1 MRRVR
6 QQSTMMRFKTR
17 PLNRV
22 LNWFRVFLSHDT
34 ERSTKSHQ
42 IEGIGLV
49 PLRVSSWIALSG
61 ERESL
66 LKTGKHKILSLTLSQ
81 SGTEGRTL
89 AQQRGN
95 LFLRTLVSLVVLF
108 GFACSGQNIRRS
120 GMPAAAQ
127 TVLDTSI
134 EDIDAGRYDK
144 LYHEAA
150 DEWRNDSTLDESK
163 ATFQKLHDKLGKVH
177 TRDLQ
182 SVREEQTSTAPI
194 AGHSVVALYQ
204 TSFEEGS
211 GMETFTLVERNG
223 RWYLARYYVTSNALK

>member
-1 MRRVR
+1 ML
-6 QQSTMMRFKTR
+6 QQLTMMRFKTR

-22 LNWFRVFLSHDT
+22 LNWFRLFLSQEP

-42 IEGIGLV
+42 IERTGLV

-61 ERESL
+61 EPESL
-66 LKTGKHKILSLTLSQ
+66 LKTGKHKVLSLSLSPRE
-81 SGTEGRTL
+81 TEGRTV
-89 AQQRGN
+89 AQHRGN
-95 LFLRTLVSLVVLF
+95 LFLRTLLPLVVLF
-108 GFACSGQNIRRS
+108 GFACGSQNIRRS

-127 TVLDTSI
+127 AVLDTSI

-204 TSFEEGS
+204 TSFEQGS
-211 GMETFTLVERNG
+211 GMETFTLVERSG